1 MEANG
6 DTVLKLA
13 RFGLIRLIN
22 LVQGAKLAE
31 KYTPIALPYVMH
43 FSSTPA
49 HRQGALWENEGLPL
63 TEERW
68 RDAPARAFPF
78 PCVVLS
84 HGRPD
89 MFASMKAQPDVTPA
103 IVAALERK
111 WQDAQIKLAETVGS
125 VPAVHWFVTDAG
137 HCIHHEQPQEITLA
151 VQALVRDVHD
161 SSDDEHGAGWR
172 FLQQTAQEK
181 AKQYKN

>member
-49 HRQGALWENEGLPL
+49 HRQGALWENEGIPL
-63 TEERW
+63 TEQRW
-68 RDAPARAFPF
+68 RDAPACALSF

-103 IVAALERK
+103 IVTALERK

-137 HCIHHEQPQEITLA
+137 HCIHHEQPQDITLV
-151 VQALVRDVHD
+151 VQALVRDAHD
-161 SSDDEHGAGWR
+161 GSDDEHGAGWR